1 MEIEGIIT
9 EVLPERSGTSE
20 RGPWKMAEYV
30 LETIEQYPKHMC
42 FTVSDG
48 ASGRIA
54 RLNIQQGQRYKIYFD
69 IDAQKYQDRWFNR
82 INAYDARIVL

>member
-9 EVLPERSGTSE
+9 KVLPIREGTSSK
-20 RGPWKMAEYV
+20 GPWKMAEYV
-30 LETIEQYPKHMC
+30 LETIEQYPKRMC

-54 RLNIQQGQRYKIYFD
+54 RLNIQEGQRYRVFFD
-69 IDAQKYQDRWFNR
+69 IDAQEYQGRWYNR
-82 INAYDARIVL
+82 ITAFDARNI